1 MNKYIMVSID
11 NDTIGFDTHLNYV
24 ESEIDDIVEFY
35 FDLEGVEEGE
45 RESMMEYIDVED
57 DGNSMYFND
66 EIFYI
71 HIKKI
76 KG

>member
-24 ESEIDDIVEFY
+24 ESEIDNIVEFY
-35 FDLEGVEEGE
+35 FNLEGIEEGE
-45 RESMMEYIDVED
+45 REGMMEYIDVED

-66 EIFYI
+66 EIVYI

-76 KG
+76 KS

>member
-35 FDLEGVEEGE
+35 FDLEGIEEDE
-45 RESMMEYIDVED
+45 REGMMEYIDVED
-57 DGNSMYFND
+57 DGNSVYFND
-66 EIFYI
+66 EIVYI

-76 KG
+76 KS